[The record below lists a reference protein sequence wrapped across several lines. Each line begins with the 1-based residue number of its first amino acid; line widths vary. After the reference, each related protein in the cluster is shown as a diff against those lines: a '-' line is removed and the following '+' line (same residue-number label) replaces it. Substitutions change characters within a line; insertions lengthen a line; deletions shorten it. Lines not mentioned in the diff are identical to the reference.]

1 MSYRIR
7 SILVLTLA
15 AGLMWHCGGERVTQ
29 SQTETNGPPLG
40 KLAAHGHASQ
50 AAVVMVHLSRDGAAM
65 SGASVE
71 FSRAIA
77 GRAASYQ
84 WSGMTDEN
92 GRARVEIAA
101 DDVTGYY
108 RARAMQGGSA
118 IGSWSSIP
126 INSGYEVMLNLP
138 IGGKARVTRSTKIL
152 VGEIPIGVVIPITG
166 ALSSPGLTMK
176 NGLDLAREEI
186 NRSGQLTSI
195 QFILEDD
202 GSTVEGA
209 IAAYNK
215 LIDRD
220 GASVIIGPFTST
232 MSSAAFPIA
241 QEKGVVAISPT
252 SSARGLSAMGDYLF
266 RASLTVDRLIPSGVK
281 TTQAALGY
289 RRVATL
295 YDSDDVFSQSSDAA
309 FKEAFMD
316 NGIEVLTTETV
327 QTGGTDFS
335 AQLMRIKEMNPD
347 AIFIS
352 ALPTEATGILIQGRQ
367 LGIPTAVPFIT
378 NLTLTPGE
386 IQRAGDAA
394 EGAIAFAPWSST
406 ADTPGNRAFVE
417 NYRAKFGGEP
427 DAFAAQA
434 YTALHILAQ
443 AIAAAQSTEASAI
456 RDALAKTMAPTVL
469 GDFSFDAHGDGV
481 YDSSVLI
488 VKNGKFE
495 VFKPSPQV
503 ISIGLIPHL
512 TGPFA
517 ETDLQNGAEL
527 ALAEINAAHDGAIFE
542 FIVEDS
548 RSTPEG
554 ALAAYHKLIDRDGVS
569 AIIGPRNSSLVEAV
583 FPIAQEKGVVAISPT
598 SAARGLSAIGDYVF
612 RASLTVDRLV
622 PGGVA
627 TTQQALGY
635 RRVATIFDSEDA
647 FSRSSDA
654 VLKEAF
660 MVNGVEVLTTET
672 FQTGDADFSA
682 QLTRIK
688 EMNPDAI
695 FVSAQATEM
704 TEVLIQGR
712 RLGIPAEV
720 RFIAN
725 LILTPEQIQ
734 RAGDAAEGVIVFT
747 AWSSM
752 ADTPGNRAFVESYR
766 AKYGKD
772 PNVFAAQSHAATYI
786 LTKAIAAASSTDAS
800 AIRDALAKTMGLDTV
815 LGEFSFDAHGDGI
828 YDPTILIVENGNLE
842 VFNP

>member
-1 MSYRIR
+1 MSIRIR
-7 SILVLTLA
+7 SIFVLTLA
-15 AGLMWHCGGERVTQ
+15 AGLMWHCGGERVTH
-29 SQTETNGPPLG
+29 SQTETGPPLG
-40 KLAAHGHASQ
+40 KLAASDHASQ
-50 AAVVMVHLSRDGAAM
+50 AAVVRVHLSRDGAAV
-65 SGASVE
+65 SGAMVA
-71 FSRAIA
+71 FSRSIA

-92 GRARVEIAA
+92 GQARVEIAS

-108 RARAMQGGSA
+108 LARAMQGGSE

-126 INSGYEVMLNLP
+126 INGGYEVMLNLP
-138 IGGKARVTRSTKIL
+138 IGGKARVTGSSEIAE
-152 VGEIPIGVVIPITG
+152 EIPIGVVLPITG
-166 ALSSPGLTMK
+166 SLSSSGLTMR
-176 NGLDLAREEI
+176 NGLELAREEI
-186 NRSGQLTSI
+186 NRSGQI
-195 QFILEDD
+195 ANIRFIIEDD

-209 IAAYNK
+209 IAAYEE
-215 LIDRD
+215 LIHRD
-220 GASVIIGPFTST
+220 SVSVIIGPFTST
-232 MSSAAFPIA
+232 MSSEAFPIA
-241 QEKGVVAISPT
+241 QANGVVAISPT
-252 SSARGLSAMGDYLF
+252 SSARGLSALGDYVF
-266 RASLTVDRLIPSGVK
+266 RASLSVDRLIPSGVK

-295 YDSDDVFSQSSDAA
+295 YDRDDVFTQSSEAV

-316 NGIEVLTTETV
+316 NGIEVLTAETF
-327 QTGGTDFS
+327 QTADTDFS

-352 ALPTEATGILIQGRQ
+352 ALPPQSTDILIQGRQ
-367 LGIPTAVPFIT
+367 LGISAEVPFIT

-406 ADTPGNRAFVE
+406 AATPGNRAFVE
-417 NYRAKFGGEP
+417 TYRARFSGEP
-427 DAFAAQA
+427 GAFTAQSHA
-434 YTALHILAQ
+434 TLHLLAR
-443 AIAAAQSTEASAI
+443 AIADAQSTEAGAI
-456 RDALAKTMAPTVL
+456 RDALAKIMAPTVL

-481 YDSSVLI
+481 YDPSVLI

-495 VFKPSPQV
+495 VFQPTPQA

-517 ETDLQNGAEL
+517 ETDLQNATEL
-527 ALAEINAAHDGAIFE
+527 ALEEINETRGDAVFE

-554 ALAAYHKLIDRDGVS
+554 AIAAYNTLIDRDGVS
-569 AIIGPRNSSLVEAV
+569 AIIGPRNSSLVEAA
-583 FPIAQEKGVVAISPT
+583 FPVAQEKGVVAISPT

-627 TTQQALGY
+627 TTQRALGY
-635 RRVATIFDSEDA
+635 RRVATVFDSEDA
-647 FSRSSDA
+647 FSRSSDE

-660 MVNGVEVLTTET
+660 VDNGVEVLTTET
-672 FQTGDADFSA
+672 FQTGDTDFSA

-725 LILTPEQIQ
+725 LILTTEQIQ

-752 ADTPGNRAFVESYR
+752 ADAPGNRAFVEKYR
-766 AKYGKD
+766 AKYGRE
-772 PNVFAAQSHAATYI
+772 PNVFAAQSHAAVHI
-786 LTKAIAAASSTDAS
+786 LTKAMGDAPSTDAS
-800 AIRDALAKTMGLDTV
+800 AIRDALAATMDLDTV
-815 LGEFSFDAHGDGI
+815 LGKFSFDGQGDGI
-828 YDPTILIVENGNLE
+828 YDPTILIVENGKFE
-842 VFNP
+842 VFVM